1 MSHQTAEKSAAVI
14 DWPVFILSGGFLML
28 FVATALLDIELL
40 SATVNSAF
48 GGATQLFG
56 AYWQLLMLLT
66 FLIALYVAISDSG
79 KARLGNLD
87 APDIST
93 YKWVAIIMCT
103 LLAGGG
109 VFWAAAEPMAHFIAS
124 PPLFGVESA
133 TQEAVYPALAQSYM
147 HWGFLSW
154 SILGS
159 LTAIIFMYLHYD
171 KGLPLKPRI
180 LLYPVFGERVLHGW
194 FGAFIDAACVVAVV
208 SGTVGPIGFLGLQ
221 VSFGLSELF
230 GVSNDYST
238 QLLIILGL
246 IAIYTVSA
254 VSGVT
259 RGIQIL
265 SSFNIGLSI
274 VLISFILLFGPT
286 AFIFDSFI
294 QSVGVLI
301 TEFIPMAS
309 YRADTGWV
317 NGWTVFFWGWFIGYG
332 PLMAMFIARISRGR
346 TIRQLIVTLSLI
358 APLVTYFWF
367 TIVGGTGIAFEL
379 ATPGVISG
387 PYAASGMPAAL
398 LAITQQLP
406 WGFLISVLF
415 LVLTTIFV
423 ATTGDSMTYTVSM
436 VMTGTD
442 DPPTALRVF
451 WGIMMGVL
459 AAILISVG
467 SGGVTA
473 LQSFIVVTAVP
484 VSLILMPSLWNAPKI
499 AKIMALKQGHIK
511 QSD

>member
-1 MSHQTAEKSAAVI
+1 
-14 DWPVFILSGGFLML
+14 
-28 FVATALLDIELL
+28 
-40 SATVNSAF
+40 
-48 GGATQLFG
+48 
-56 AYWQLLMLLT
+56 
-66 FLIALYVAISDSG
+66 
-79 KARLGNLD
+79 
-87 APDIST
+87 
-93 YKWVAIIMCT
+93 
-103 LLAGGG
+103 
-109 VFWAAAEPMAHFIAS
+109 
-124 PPLFGVESA
+124 
-133 TQEAVYPALAQSYM
+133 
-147 HWGFLSW
+147 
-154 SILGS
+154 
-159 LTAIIFMYLHYD
+159 
-171 KGLPLKPRI
+171 
-180 LLYPVFGERVLHGW
+180 
-194 FGAFIDAACVVAVV
+194 
-208 SGTVGPIGFLGLQ
+208 
-221 VSFGLSELF
+221 
-230 GVSNDYST
+230 
-238 QLLIILGL
+238 
-246 IAIYTVSA
+246 

-259 RGIQIL
+259 RGIQML

-274 VLISFILLFGPT
+274 LLMGFILLVGPT

-309 YRADTGWV
+309 YRADSGWV

-346 TIRQLIVTLSLI
+346 TIRQLIITLSLI

-379 ATPGVISG
+379 ANPGVISA

-406 WGFLISVLF
+406 WGFLVSVLF

-442 DPPTALRVF
+442 NPPTALRVF

-459 AAILISVG
+459 AAILISIG

-484 VSLILMPSLWNAPKI
+484 VSLILLPSLWNAPRL
-499 AKIMALKQGHIK
+499 AKTMASEQGLI
-511 QSD
+511 

>member
-1 MSHQTAEKSAAVI
+1 MSNQVADNPITTI
-14 DWPVFILSGGFLML
+14 DWPVFILSGGFLLL
-28 FVATALLDIELL
+28 FVATALFDL
-40 SATVNSAF
+40 SFLSGVVNSAF
-48 GGATQLFG
+48 GGATKLFG
-56 AYWQLLMLLT
+56 AYWQVLMLLT
-66 FLIALYVAISDSG
+66 FIIALGVAASDSG
-79 KARLGNLD
+79 RARLGNLS

-133 TQEAVYPALAQSYM
+133 SPAAVYPALAQSYM
-147 HWGFLSW
+147 HWGFLAW
-154 SILGS
+154 SVLGS

-180 LLYPVFGERVLHGW
+180 LLYPVFGEVVLHGW
-194 FGAFIDAACVVAVV
+194 LGALIDAACVVAVV

-230 GVSNDYST
+230 GISDSYST
-238 QLLIILGL
+238 QLTIILGL
-246 IAIYTVSA
+246 ILIYTISA

-265 SSFNIGLSI
+265 SSFNIGLAI
-274 VLISFILLFGPT
+274 LLMIFILLAGPT

-358 APLVTYFWF
+358 APFVTYFWF
-367 TIVGGTGIAFEL
+367 TIVGGSGIAAEL
-379 ATPGVISG
+379 ASPGVISA
-387 PYAASGMPAAL
+387 PYAESGMPAAL

-442 DPPTALRVF
+442 NPPTALRVF

-459 AAILISVG
+459 AAILISIG
-467 SGGVTA
+467 SGGVSA

-499 AKIMALKQGHIK
+499 AKNMAVEQGLK
-511 QSD
+511 

>member
-1 MSHQTAEKSAAVI
+1 MSNQVADNSSTTI
-14 DWPVFILSGGFLML
+14 DWPVFLLSGGFLLL
-28 FVATALLDIELL
+28 FVATALFDLSFL
-40 SATVNSAF
+40 SAVVNSAF
-48 GGATQLFG
+48 GGATELFG
-56 AYWQLLMLLT
+56 AYWQVLMLLT
-66 FLIALYVAISDSG
+66 FIIALGVAASDSG
-79 KARLGNLD
+79 RARLGNLS

-133 TQEAVYPALAQSYM
+133 SPAAVYPALAQSYM
-147 HWGFLSW
+147 HWGFLAW
-154 SILGS
+154 SVLGS

-180 LLYPVFGERVLHGW
+180 LLYPVFGEVVLYGW
-194 FGAFIDAACVVAVV
+194 LGALIDAACVVAVV

-230 GVSNDYST
+230 GISDSYST
-238 QLLIILGL
+238 QLTIILGL
-246 IAIYTVSA
+246 ILIYTISA

-265 SSFNIGLSI
+265 SSFNIGLAI
-274 VLISFILLFGPT
+274 LLMTFILLAGPT

-309 YRADTGWV
+309 YRADTSWV

-367 TIVGGTGIAFEL
+367 TIVGGSGIAAEL
-379 ATPGVISG
+379 ASPGVISA
-387 PYAASGMPAAL
+387 PYAESGMPAAL

-442 DPPTALRVF
+442 NPPTALRVF

-459 AAILISVG
+459 AAILISIG
-467 SGGVTA
+467 SGGVSA

-499 AKIMALKQGHIK
+499 AENMAFEQGLK
-511 QSD
+511 